1 MWLVYTPLLTYKHA
15 EGKQGTELIPGLA
28 EALPAISGDGRTYR
42 LKLRDGLTFSDGTLV
57 KASDFEH
64 TIKRVL
70 NLESPGSSL
79 FLGIAGAQ
87 AYAERGEA
95 GGDITG
101 IETDDSTGEITI
113 RLAAPDANFSQALA
127 TIFAGVVPS
136 SARFENLTEAPPARG
151 RSLRDRPLPAE
162 PRVRAAPQRGL
173 RHPRDPGREG
183 RSHHGPH
190 HHERRPPGAGR
201 DPWEARLHAG
211 RAAAGPPAARAAR
224 PRGPLQGVRDRGH
237 ELLLPQHPHTAV
249 RQARRA
255 ARREHRPRRACAAP
269 GLRRTA
275 RAHLQLP
282 ATQHPRLR
290 EARPLPL
297 RRAGR

>member
-1 MWLVYTPLLTYKHA
+1 MRRIPALLVLALLALVVAGCGDEERDGGSITISETAQPDFLDPALSYTINGWEPMWLVYTPLLTYKHA
-15 EGKQGTELIPGLA
+15 EGKEGTELIPGLA
-28 EALPAISGDGRTYR
+28 EALPEISGDGRTYR

-127 TIFAGVVPS
+127 TIFSGVVPS
-136 SARFENLTEAPPARG
+136 SARFENLTKRPPPGVGPYVIARSQPNREFVLRRNEDFDIPGSPTG
-151 RSLRDRPLPAE
+151 RSTASRPASS
-162 PRVRAAPQRGL
+162 RA
-173 RHPRDPGREG
+173 
-183 RSHHGPH
+183 S
-190 HHERRPPGAGR
+190 
-201 DPWEARLHAG
+201 
-211 RAAAGPPAARAAR
+211 
-224 PRGPLQGVRDRGH
+224 
-237 ELLLPQHPHTAV
+237 T
-249 RQARRA
+249 ARR
-255 ARREHRPRRACAAP
+255 
-269 GLRRTA
+269 RT
-275 RAHLQLP
+275 
-282 ATQHPRLR
+282 
-290 EARPLPL
+290 
-297 RRAGR
+297 